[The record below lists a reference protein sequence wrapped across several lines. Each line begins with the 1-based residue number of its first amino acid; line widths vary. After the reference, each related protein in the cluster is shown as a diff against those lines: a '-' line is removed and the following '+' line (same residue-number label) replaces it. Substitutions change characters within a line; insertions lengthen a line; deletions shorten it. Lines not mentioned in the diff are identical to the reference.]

1 MNKMLKWTWIG
12 VAVFVALVMT
22 AGYATVASAQGP
34 TPAPPTP
41 YTNPWGY
48 GRGPG
53 MMGGWWGG
61 YAPTQ
66 GYTSTLPYGSRG
78 WGMGPGMM
86 GGGMM
91 GGWGGYGYGYAP
103 NTTLLSLDQAVTSA
117 KQYVASFNNS
127 DLVLVEVMEFSNE
140 YYGEAKEK
148 STGIH
153 AFEFLVDKYTGAVY
167 PEYGP
172 NMMWNAKYSPM
183 GWMPAGFWFN
193 TSPAQ
198 NSVTPAQASKNA
210 QQYLDAYLPGTK
222 IGEGV
227 DAFYGYYTI
236 HVLRD
241 GKEIGMLSVNSYTG
255 AVWYHTWHGNF
266 VAAKQLDQ

>member
-1 MNKMLKWTWIG
+1 MNNKLRWILG
-12 VAVFVALVMT
+12 IAVLVALVLT
-22 AGYATVASAQGP
+22 AGFATIASAQGP
-34 TPAPPTP
+34 TPTPPVP

-48 GRGPG
+48 GWGPGG

-66 GYTSTLPYGSRG
+66 GYTSTVPYGYRG

-86 GGGMM
+86 GRGMM
-91 GGWGGYGYGYAP
+91 GGYGYGYAP
-103 NTTLLSLDQAVTSA
+103 NAKPISLDQALTSS
-117 KQYVASFNNS
+117 KQYVASFNNG

-140 YYGEAKEK
+140 FYGEVKEK

-153 AFEFLVDKYTGAVY
+153 AFEFLLDKYTGAVY

-172 NMMWNAKYSPM
+172 NMMWNTKYSPM
-183 GWMPAGFWFN
+183 GWMHGGFWFN

-198 NSVTPAQASKNA
+198 NTVTSAQARQNA
-210 QQYLDAYLPGTK
+210 QQYLDANLPGTK
-222 IGEGV
+222 VAEDA
-227 DAFYGYYTI
+227 DAFYGYYTL

-241 GKEIGMLSVNSYTG
+241 GKVIGMLSVNGYTG

-266 VAAKQLDQ
+266 VAMKELDQ